1 MTLVSTLCK
10 LGAKTQSKK
19 PDLLL
24 NTVPKREC
32 HGLFLSVSGA
42 TILARLLQK
51 LKIPLHRV
59 YMFTDAISCILSLQ
73 KAPSLFKPPFNR
85 YFSEIHCM
93 LLEVGK
99 ITGQQNR
106 EFIHWIDQRRWPNP
120 ADLLSK
126 FCLETDTVESW
137 LSKAEEVL
145 QNPHQSGSLC
155 TQKLW
160 GVPISRFTQSG
171 WTPPW
176 YKRYRHL

>member
-1 MTLVSTLCK
+1 M
-10 LGAKTQSKK
+10 
-19 PDLLL
+19 
-24 NTVPKREC
+24 
-32 HGLFLSVSGA
+32 
-42 TILARLLQK
+42 ARLLHK

-59 YMFTDAISCILSLQ
+59 YMFTDAISCILSLR

-99 ITGQQNR
+99 ITGQQNK
-106 EFIHWIDQRRWPNP
+106 EFVHWIDQKRWPNP

-145 QNPHQSGSLC
+145 KPGWLQSHSDTYLQYMLDRSEEKISL
-155 TQKLW
+155 QAS
-160 GVPISRFTQSG
+160 GGIQPNVEISEDS
-171 WTPPW
+171 
-176 YKRYRHL
+176 